1 MMKEYGLHWQ
11 DGLQPHRAKFASKVK
26 DINEFLDE
34 LGLVPP
40 ENSIKAVATYHDACH
55 LGHAQGIMAAPRR
68 LLAKIPG
75 LELRDLPESG
85 ICCGSA
91 GVYNLNEA
99 EMSDR
104 LSTRKIENILRT
116 GAEIVL
122 ASNAGC
128 LLQIQRE
135 VRQRKLPL
143 KVMHPMELL
152 DMSYRGDLPK

>member
-1 MMKEYGLHWQ
+1 M
-11 DGLQPHRAKFASKVK
+11 K

-34 LGLVPP
+34 LGPIPP
-40 ENSIKAVATYHDACH
+40 TGRINAVATYHDACH
-55 LGHAQGIMAAPRR
+55 LAHAQKITAAPRR
-68 LLAKIPG
+68 LLSMIPG

-91 GVYNLNEA
+91 GTYNLNEA
-99 EMSDR
+99 DMSDR
-104 LSTRKIENILRT
+104 LARRKIDNILST
-116 GAEIVL
+116 GAQIVL

-143 KVMHPMELL
+143 LVMHPMDLLEL
-152 DMSYRGDLPK
+152 SYREKQPTSP